1 MSENTKEILKQD
13 FNITISEFLTYKKLI
28 HSTIDSVLDYEL
40 KTVKAGVSIIKKYD
54 TLEIDVGAYK
64 IVKKKLKLIEEKL
77 TKIKDATI
85 KLGR

>member
-1 MSENTKEILKQD
+1 M
-13 FNITISEFLTYKKLI
+13 
-28 HSTIDSVLDYEL
+28 DSFRTNNV
-40 KTVKAGVSIIKKYD
+40 GCIIKKYD